1 MGKNKKYFTL
11 YSPALLPKEK
21 IHLEQAEKSDSEKLS
36 TFPSPLK
43 TSIPNNHPLIGPADS
58 ERSPI
63 FVEKNQVKSN
73 GSFALR
79 PPRTII
85 IEGGGE

>member
-21 IHLEQAEKSDSEKLS
+21 IHLKQAEKSDSEKALHL
-36 TFPSPLK
+36 PSPLK
-43 TSIPNNHPLIGPADS
+43 TSIPNNHPLIVPADS